1 MNKVKSLSLRIK
13 LMLCISFLSGVTLL
27 VGIIGIDKLNEL
39 AERSEVI
46 YNDALLPNVYLA
58 DISQSLTSIHAF
70 YLHIA
75 YGGQAPNLTSLK
87 EKTEVQAQLIEQYA
101 TCQMTEE
108 NKVHF
113 AEMKAYIEQY
123 NTAVYNEVARIQ
135 SVGGKS
141 TQGTMEQI
149 ISIVEKAQTSLN
161 VLIEDA
167 SQTAAQIANKN
178 RSSATGA
185 VRAVYVVA
193 IFGIFISFLIVAY
206 VIRAITM
213 QIRDILNAVSKVSEG
228 KLDVKLESKSSAKE
242 LALLAQYVNK
252 MIDNLQSVVT
262 NIEAASEQVH
272 VGAQQVAHTSSL
284 LAQGATDQA
293 STIEELTAAVE
304 QINAQIKLNAEHAKT
319 MNHIAGNTKGLVE
332 KSHTEM
338 DQMLHAMEDIN
349 YSSNEISKIIKV
361 IDDIAFQTN
370 ILALNAAVEAARAGQ
385 HGKGFTVVAEEVRNL
400 AAKSAEAAK
409 ETTGMI
415 ENCIQNTQSG
425 MSIAQS
431 AAKQLGEVVVGINE
445 VAELTAEI
453 SASCSEQTLGITQ
466 INESAVQISNVIQNN
481 SATSEEA
488 AAASEELA
496 GQAEVMR
503 GEVSRFQ
510 VNANV
515 YSNASMYIQSRK
527 NEHMVA
533 RENLAMSDNDFG
545 KY

>member
-1 MNKVKSLSLRIK
+1 M
-13 LMLCISFLSGVTLL
+13 M
-27 VGIIGIDKLNEL
+27 D
-39 AERSEVI
+39 
-46 YNDALLPNVYLA
+46 
-58 DISQSLTSIHAF
+58 
-70 YLHIA
+70 
-75 YGGQAPNLTSLK
+75 
-87 EKTEVQAQLIEQYA
+87 QYS
-101 TCQMTEE
+101 TCPMTEE

-113 AEMKAYIEQY
+113 ENMKDYIKQY
-123 NTAVYNEVARIQ
+123 NTAVYNEVVRIQ
-135 SVGGKS
+135 GVGGKS
-141 TQGTMEQI
+141 TQITMNQI
-149 ISIVEKAQTSLN
+149 ISLADKAQLALN

-167 SQTAAQIANKN
+167 SQTAAQIASKN

-185 VRAVYVVA
+185 VKAVYVVA
-193 IFGIFISFLIVAY
+193 IFGILISFLIVAY

-213 QIRDILNAVSKVSEG
+213 QITDILNAVSKVSEG
-228 KLDVKLESKSSAKE
+228 KLDVKLENEHSAKE

-319 MNHIAGNTKGLVE
+319 MNHIADNTKGLVE

-445 VAELTAEI
+445 VADLTAEI
-453 SASCSEQTLGITQ
+453 SASCLEQTLGITQ

-510 VNANV
+510 VNTNV
-515 YSNASMYIQSRK
+515 YNNTSMYMQSRK

-533 RENLAMSDNDFG
+533 KESLVMSDSDFG